1 MTALLEVRHLRAGYG
16 DSLVLDDVS
25 LEVNAGEVVCL
36 LGANGAGKTT
46 TMAALTG
53 LLTPFGGTV
62 TFNSGDLLSLPPHR
76 RVSAGMA
83 LCPEG
88 RQVFPNLTVLDN
100 LLLGSY
106 NKSARAKRPERL
118 EWVFSLFPRLRE
130 RQAQYAGHMSGGE
143 QQMLALGRALMACP
157 SLLLL
162 DEPSLGLA
170 PKIVSEVFQTIA
182 TIAKTGISIL
192 LVEQNTVAALSIG
205 DRGYVLSGGRIAAS
219 DTAKNLAQS
228 PIVREAFMGKSED
241 AQRGAVAKEARHA

>member
-1 MTALLEVRHLRAGYG
+1 VSALLEVRHLRAGYG
-16 DSLVLDDVS
+16 DSVVLDDVS
-25 LEVNAGEVVCL
+25 FEVNAGEVACL

-46 TMAALTG
+46 TMAVLTG
-53 LLTPFGGTV
+53 LLRPSGGTV
-62 TFNSGDLLSLPPHR
+62 KFNDADLLSMRPHR
-76 RVSAGMA
+76 RVSAGLT

-88 RQVFPNLTVLDN
+88 RQVFPNLTVIDN

-106 NKSARAKRPERL
+106 NKSARAKRSDRL
-118 EWVFSLFPRLRE
+118 EWVFSLFPRLHE
-130 RQAQYAGHMSGGE
+130 RQAQHAGHMSGGE

-170 PKIVSEVFQTIA
+170 PKIVSDVFQAIA

-192 LVEQNTVAALSIG
+192 LVEQNTVAALSIS

-219 DTAKNLAQS
+219 DNAKDLARS
-228 PIVREAFMGKSED
+228 AVVREAFMGKSE
-241 AQRGAVAKEARHA
+241 EARRSAAPQEPRHA

>member
-1 MTALLEVRHLRAGYG
+1 MSALLEVRHLRAGYG
-16 DSLVLDDVS
+16 DSIVLDDVS
-25 LEVNAGEVVCL
+25 LEVAAGEVVCL

-53 LLTPFGGTV
+53 LLKPFGGSV
-62 TFNSGDLLSLPPHR
+62 MFNGGDLLSLAPHQ
-76 RVSAGMA
+76 RVSAGLV

-88 RQVFPNLTVLDN
+88 RQVFPNLSVMKN

-106 NKSARAKRPERL
+106 NKAARPRRAERL
-118 EWVFSLFPRLRE
+118 EWVFSLFPRLLE
-130 RQAQYAGHMSGGE
+130 RQSQQAGLMSGGE

-157 SLLLL
+157 KLLLL

-170 PKIVSEVFQTIA
+170 PKIVSEVFRTIS

-205 DRGYVLSGGRIAAS
+205 ARGYVLSGGLIAAS
-219 DTAKNLAQS
+219 DSAAVLAQS
-228 PIVREAFMGKSED
+228 SIVREAFMGRSED
-241 AQRGAVAKEARHA
+241 AGRKAAPRTISHA